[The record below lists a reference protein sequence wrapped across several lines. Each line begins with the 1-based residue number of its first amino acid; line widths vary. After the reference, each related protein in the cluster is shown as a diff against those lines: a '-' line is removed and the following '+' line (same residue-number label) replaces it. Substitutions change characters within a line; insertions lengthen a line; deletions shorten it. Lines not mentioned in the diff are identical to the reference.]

1 MQTFVILLR
10 GINVGGKNMLPMKAL
25 VPLLSA
31 HQYQNIST
39 YIQTGN
45 IVLTAQG
52 GPQQITPEQTKLEQ
66 TKLEQDIKDIITN
79 NFGFTPNV
87 FAISADEFSAAV
99 SNNPYKDIDGKLVHL
114 YFCQY
119 NINLNL
125 DKTNK
130 YLAESESYQI
140 KNNVLY
146 LHAPDGIGR
155 SKLVANIEACLGQS
169 GTGRNLNTV
178 NKIITMLGGE

>member
-45 IVLTAQG
+45 IVLTAQSCSQKI
-52 GPQQITPEQTKLEQ
+52 PTEQAN
-66 TKLEQDIKDIITN
+66 LEQDIKDIIAN

-99 SNNPYKDIDGKLVHL
+99 SNNPYKDIDGKLVHF
-114 YFCQY
+114 YFCQQ
-119 NINLNL
+119 NIDLNL

-130 YLAESESYQI
+130 YLADSESYQV

-155 SKLVANIEACLGQS
+155 SKLVANIETCLGQA
-169 GTGRNLNTV
+169 GTGRNLNTI
-178 NKIITMLGGE
+178 NKIITMLEGEYRGF

>member
-25 VPLLSA
+25 VPLLTA
-31 HQYQNIST
+31 NQYQDVTT

-45 IVLTAQG
+45 IVLKA
-52 GPQQITPEQTKLEQ
+52 PQSSKQANPEHAPAEQ
-66 TKLEQDIKDIITN
+66 EIENTIAALISS
-79 NFGFTPNV
+79 NFGFTPSV
-87 FAISADEFSAAV
+87 FVISSNKFSAAV
-99 SNNPYKDIDGKLVHL
+99 NNNPYKDIDGKFVHF
-114 YFCQY
+114 YFCQE
-119 NINLNL
+119 NIDLNL

-130 YLAESESYQI
+130 WLANSESYQV

-146 LHAPDGIGR
+146 LHAPEGIGR
-155 SKLVANIEACLGQS
+155 SKLVANIEACLGQA